1 METIKRVKY
10 QKCPLLEVKYQLNF
24 PTILS
29 IDAEEPAKFQ
39 ELIRSDFPN
48 YKMQRARE
56 SEIRVNIKDEEVNPI
71 FHQNW
76 NK

>member
-56 SEIRVNIKDEEVNPI
+56 I
-71 FHQNW
+71 
-76 NK
+76 